1 MISNKIAKI
10 FEDLADMLEIKGD
23 NPFRIRAYRKVA
35 RNIRTLTDEFEKFA
49 DEGRLDQ
56 IPGIGEGMKEK
67 IYEILDT
74 GRLQF
79 YEDLK
84 SEIPPSLVKLLS
96 VPGIGPKLAK
106 KFYDELNIRDI
117 EQLEKMAKEHHLAG
131 LPGIKEK
138 TEQNILKGIEMLK
151 KGLERMNLG
160 IALPIANE
168 IVNQL
173 SKLPEV
179 KRISTAGSIRRRKE
193 TIGDIDILTTS
204 SNSKKVMN
212 TFINLPQV
220 KRVLVS
226 GETKSSIVTFDGI
239 HVDLRVVKPESYGSA
254 LAYFTGSKAHNIRIR
269 EIAMKNGLK
278 INEYGVFDEKNNKK
292 IAGENEEEIYQ
303 ILDLPFIVPELR
315 EDRGEIEVAKN
326 NNLPDLV
333 KLSEINGDLHVHT
346 VWSDGGNSI
355 EEMIKDAQKRG
366 YKYLAICDHSQSLK
380 IAGGLSEEKLV
391 EQIEKIKELNKKYK
405 NFTILAGSEVDIKAD
420 GSLDYPDELLKKL
433 DIVVAAIHTRF
444 RRSRYEMT
452 KRIIKAIQN
461 PHVNILAHPTGR
473 LLGVRDAYEVDLDEI
488 LKVAKIN
495 KIALEINA
503 FPERLDL
510 NDINCRKAK
519 EYGVMISINT
529 DSHITNQLDYMAL
542 GVSVARRGWLEP
554 ENIINTKPIEQ
565 IIKFL
570 KG

>member
-1 MISNKIAKI
+1 LI
-10 FEDLADMLEIKGD
+10 
-23 NPFRIRAYRKVA
+23 
-35 RNIRTLTDEFEKFA
+35 T
-49 DEGRLDQ
+49 
-56 IPGIGEGMKEK
+56 
-67 IYEILDT
+67 
-74 GRLQF
+74 
-79 YEDLK
+79 LK
-84 SEIPPSLVKLLS
+84 STCIPS
-96 VPGIGPKLAK
+96 
-106 KFYDELNIRDI
+106 
-117 EQLEKMAKEHHLAG
+117 
-131 LPGIKEK
+131 
-138 TEQNILKGIEMLK
+138 
-151 KGLERMNLG
+151 
-160 IALPIANE
+160 
-168 IVNQL
+168 
-173 SKLPEV
+173 
-179 KRISTAGSIRRRKE
+179 
-193 TIGDIDILTTS
+193 
-204 SNSKKVMN
+204 KVM
-212 TFINLPQV
+212 IEL
-220 KRVLVS
+220 LVS
-226 GETKSSIVTFDGI
+226 PLTKTLSTCGKFIKVFITFFELDD
-239 HVDLRVVKPESYGSA
+239 VDLRVIKPESYGSA

-278 INEYGVFDEKNNKK
+278 INEYGVFNEKNNKK

-303 ILDLPFIVPELR
+303 ILALPFIVPELR

-326 NNLPDLV
+326 NNLPNLV
-333 KLSEINGDLHVHT
+333 ELSEINGDLHVHT

-391 EQIEKIKELNKKYK
+391 EQIKKIKELNEKYK

-473 LLGVRDAYEVDLDEI
+473 LLGVRDAYEVNLDEI

-570 KG
+570 KS